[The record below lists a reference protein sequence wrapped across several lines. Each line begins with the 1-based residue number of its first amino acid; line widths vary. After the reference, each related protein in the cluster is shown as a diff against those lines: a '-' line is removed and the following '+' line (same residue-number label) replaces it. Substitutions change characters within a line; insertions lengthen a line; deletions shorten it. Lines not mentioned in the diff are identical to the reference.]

1 MSTKKGLG
9 RLYDRLTPEERFR
22 LDVLALARGDEEES
36 ERLTATCPRR
46 GYTMYDWGFVG
57 RWETARELALLA
69 YVDVVKRLDKIKMI
83 DAFRGLFPYLST
95 VWQDDV
101 HEAYFAGH
109 RAGSRHAWNS
119 SGKEGE
125 PPGWESD
132 EEEAERNAD
141 PTIDEDLK
149 KWTGEERYARLE
161 GKLEEVE
168 RELVREALT
177 AWVGL
182 GRFCAQEMG
191 LEAEKLLEAVARPF
205 AERVRDLEE
214 LSARHEVEAD
224 VEGVEE
230 YLVMMTKA
238 WRATWKVRKG
248 KYLKRLAHHCREVR
262 F

>member
-1 MSTKKGLG
+1 MNSKKGLG
-9 RLYDRLTPEERFR
+9 RHYDRLTPEERFR

-36 ERLTATCPRR
+36 ERLTTTCPRR
-46 GYTMYDWGFVG
+46 DYTMNDWGFVG

-191 LEAEKLLEAVARPF
+191 LEAEKLVEALARPF

-214 LSARHEVEAD
+214 LGARHEVEPD
-224 VEGVEE
+224 EGGVKD
-230 YLVMMTKA
+230 YLAIMTEA
-238 WRATWKVRKG
+238 WRRGLESA
-248 KYLKRLAHHCREVR
+248 
-262 F
+262 